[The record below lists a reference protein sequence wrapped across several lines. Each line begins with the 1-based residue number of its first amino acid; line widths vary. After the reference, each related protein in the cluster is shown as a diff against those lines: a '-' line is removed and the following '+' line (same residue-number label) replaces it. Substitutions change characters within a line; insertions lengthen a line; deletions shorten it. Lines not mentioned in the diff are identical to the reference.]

1 MANLETTYMGLKL
14 KNPVV
19 VSSSGLTDSIEKLVK
34 LEEAGAGA
42 VVLKS
47 IFEEQINSQADA
59 LLSVDTAANVYA
71 EAQDYIN
78 NYIKAND
85 LDIYLSLIKEAKE
98 KLNIPVIASVSCVN
112 ANEWIDF
119 AQKIEAAGADAI
131 EINVFVVPT
140 DKYKDANEYEEIY
153 YKIIESI
160 KAKINIPVS
169 IKLGSYFTNMLRV
182 ADKIRGLGA
191 EAIVLFNRFYE
202 PDIDIDDLSMTS
214 AEVYSFPSEVRK
226 ALRWVGML
234 SDQVED
240 MDISASTGVHDSE
253 AAIKLLLAGAQTVQV
268 CSVLYQEGFER
279 IGEIT
284 KDISNWMDKKEFK
297 SIDDFRGMLSYK
309 QAKNPAMYERSQFMK
324 YFSNAE

>member
-14 KNPVV
+14 KNPVI
-19 VSSSGLTDSIEKLVK
+19 VSSSGLTDSVEKLVE
-34 LEEAGAGA
+34 LEKAGTGA

-85 LDIYLSLIKEAKE
+85 LDIYLSLIKDAKANLE
-98 KLNIPVIASVSCVN
+98 IPVIASVSCVN
-112 ANEWIDF
+112 ANEWVDF

-131 EINVFVVPT
+131 EINVFIVPT

-153 YKIIESI
+153 YRIIESI
-160 KAKINIPVS
+160 KSKVNIPVS
-169 IKLGSYFTNMLRV
+169 IKLGSYFTNLIRV

-191 EAIVLFNRFYE
+191 DAIVLFNRFYE
-202 PDIDIDDLSMTS
+202 PDIDIDNLTITS
-214 AEVYSFPSEVRK
+214 SDIYSYPSEIRK

-234 SDQVED
+234 SDQLED

-253 AAIKLLLAGAQTVQV
+253 AAIKLLLAGANTVQV
-268 CSVLYQEGFER
+268 CSVLYQEGIER

-284 KDISNWMDKKEFK
+284 EEISKWMDEKEFK
-297 SIDDFRGMLSYK
+297 SIEDFRGMLNYK
-309 QAKNPAMYERSQFMK
+309 KAKNPAMYERSQFMK
-324 YFSNAE
+324 YFSSAE